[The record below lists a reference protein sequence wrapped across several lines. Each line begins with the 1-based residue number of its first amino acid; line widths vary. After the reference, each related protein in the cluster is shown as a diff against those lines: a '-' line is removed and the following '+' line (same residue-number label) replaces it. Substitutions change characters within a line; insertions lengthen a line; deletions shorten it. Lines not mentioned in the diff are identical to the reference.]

1 MSLSV
6 LVVEDDPNILLSV
19 QFLLQNAG
27 YEVVTASD
35 GLQAWTLLQSHAP
48 RLVVLDVMLPGLDG
62 FELCRRIRA
71 RGTLQHIKVLVL
83 SARGGEADGEKS
95 RQFGVDAHMRK
106 PFGTQEFLQT
116 VARLLAPPA
125 DRSCNPP

>member
-1 MSLSV
+1 MSVSV

-27 YEVVTASD
+27 YQVSTAND
-35 GLQAWTLLQSHAP
+35 GLQAWSLLQHDAP
-48 RLVVLDVMLPGLDG
+48 QVVVLDVMLPGLDG

-71 RGTLQHIKVLVL
+71 SEALKHIKVLIL
-83 SARGGEADGEKS
+83 SARGGEAEAEKS
-95 RQFGVDAHMRK
+95 RQLGANAHMRK

-116 VARLLAPPA
+116 VSELMRA
-125 DRSCNPP
+125 